1 MDRLP
6 DMTAE
11 AFNQER
17 TLGRRVALER
27 PRPLRDQIYDRLRA
41 AIVSGEMPAG
51 TPVIEV
57 EIATRLG
64 ASRTPVREALRRLE
78 TEGMVEPRGARGMVV
93 RELKLEEVACIL
105 EIREA
110 LETIA
115 ALRASRRMEK
125 RDYAKIERLI
135 ERMRKYVDDLSEM
148 ERLDTAFHDE
158 ILAHADG
165 IRLKRML
172 GDLRSDILPLRSF
185 ALATLERRQGVVDE
199 HASML
204 VAMASHDEATIA
216 KATSRHIANTRAAI
230 LGGSNFV

>member
-1 MDRLP
+1 MAVGAR
-6 DMTAE
+6 
-11 AFNQER
+11 NQAG
-17 TLGRRVALER
+17 TLGSRGALER

-41 AIVSGEMPAG
+41 AILSGEMPAG
-51 TPVIEV
+51 APVIEV

-78 TEGMVEPRGARGMVV
+78 TEGMVEPRGGRGTVV
-93 RELKLEEVACIL
+93 RELKFDEVLCIL
-105 EIREA
+105 EIRES
-110 LETIA
+110 LEAIA
-115 ALRASRRMEK
+115 ALRAARRMKK
-125 RDYAKIERLI
+125 RDYVKMERLI

-185 ALATLERRQGVVDE
+185 ALATLERRQRVVDE
-199 HASML
+199 HASIL
-204 VAMASHDEATIA
+204 VAMASRDEATIA

-230 LGGSNFV
+230 LGGSHSA